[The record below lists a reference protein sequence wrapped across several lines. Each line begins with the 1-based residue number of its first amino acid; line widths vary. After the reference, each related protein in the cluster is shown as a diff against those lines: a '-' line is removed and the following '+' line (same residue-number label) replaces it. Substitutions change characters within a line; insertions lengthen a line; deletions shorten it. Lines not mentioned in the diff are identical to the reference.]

1 MQPRHV
7 TAYEHRSLDVGDDPS
22 TQITSAEAARL
33 VSIGQARRGFCTL
46 GHRSVRLA
54 QYVGLV
60 NLGDRMLEVL
70 PKIGANSDEGECR
83 GTLLRLLRLA
93 LDLPVFSR
101 EAASHDLRRQSLLDV
116 FVSAFLEAVMTLIRA
131 GLMRRYRTEE
141 QDLGVVRGRL
151 LLQRQATVHAM
162 RVDRLA
168 CRFDDLTVDN
178 AWNQVLK
185 ATLVAVRPWT
195 RTVASSRRWL
205 EAAAAFDGVSLPADP
220 LTVLGN
226 LQSDRQSKYYSVALH
241 WAGWILRLLSP
252 NLRGGRNRAP
262 ELLFDMNRLFEEAVA
277 SVMLSRGYGEG
288 LRVTTHDRG
297 KHLATLKSNQSK
309 PFFGLIPDLVLR
321 DDARI
326 AAVADTK
333 WTPVEMDAGG
343 RLVPNDG
350 HVYQLNAYASVYP
363 CEEFALIY
371 PWHEGLRGALP
382 TTYCLPRFGGREPL
396 LHVICL
402 DVGRDDLRAEALG
415 SDAVLSRVLVSA

>member
-1 MQPRHV
+1 MQSRHITV
-7 TAYEHRSLDVGDDPS
+7 YEHRSLEVGDDP
-22 TQITSAEAARL
+22 TAQITRAEATRL
-33 VSIGQARRGFCTL
+33 LSISQARRGFCTP

-70 PKIGANSDEGECR
+70 PKIGADSDEGECR

-101 EAASHDLRRQSLLDV
+101 EAASHDLRRQPLLDV
-116 FVSAFLEAVMTLIRA
+116 FVSAFLEAVMMLIRA
-131 GLMRRYRTEE
+131 GLMRRYRTED
-141 QDLGVVRGRL
+141 QDIGMIRGRL

-185 ATLVAVRPWT
+185 AALVAVRPWT
-195 RTVASSRRWL
+195 KTVASSRRWL
-205 EAAAAFDGVSLPADP
+205 EAAAAFDEVSVPADP
-220 LTVLGN
+220 LSVLGN
-226 LQSDRQSKYYSVALH
+226 LKSDRQTKHYSIALH

-277 SVMLSRGYGEG
+277 SVLRRRGYGNG
-288 LRVTTHDRG
+288 LRVTAQDRG
-297 KHLATLKSNQSK
+297 MHLATLQSTEPK
-309 PFFGLIPDLVLR
+309 PFFGLIPDLVVL

-343 RLVPNDG
+343 RLVPKDA

-371 PWHEGLRGALP
+371 PWHVGLRGALP
-382 TTYCLPRFGGREPL
+382 TTYCLPRFGGREPR

-402 DVGRDDLRAEALG
+402 DVGRDDLRAEALA
-415 SDAVLSRVLVSA
+415 SNTILSRVLVSA